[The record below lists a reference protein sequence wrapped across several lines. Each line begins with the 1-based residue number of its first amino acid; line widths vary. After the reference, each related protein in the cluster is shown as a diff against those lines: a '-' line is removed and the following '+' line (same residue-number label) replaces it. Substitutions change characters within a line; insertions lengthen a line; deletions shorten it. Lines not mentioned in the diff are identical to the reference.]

1 LINKKYHR
9 SFSLKKKKKKKGEEE
24 EERGTKEG
32 GGLWRSRSLV
42 GTTITK

>member
-9 SFSLKKKKKKKGEEE
+9 SFSLKKKKKGDEE